1 MNQISYPELVDLLE
15 HATDADAVI
24 LFGGTWCPNTRAV
37 LPFVNKYAQENDVT
51 VYNFDTVL
59 DGGIV
64 GGGTTSVDQP
74 AAVAQQRDVPD
85 GDERQSE
92 LPLRRAAQSQFL
104 NNLVTEYNPA
114 YATA

>member
-1 MNQISYPELVDLLE
+1 MNQITYPELVDLLKN
-15 HATDADAVI
+15 ATDANAVI

-64 GGGTTSVDQP
+64 GGGTTS
-74 AAVAQQRDVPD
+74 AANPLQSRNNATYQTATNANPSFLF
-85 GDERQSE
+85 GER
-92 LPLRRAAQSQFL
+92 RRASSS
-104 NNLVTEYNPA
+104 T
-114 YATA
+114 TS